1 MLHCAIGRSPSFVAW
16 LPMRHTGNFSVYL
29 WDAAGTSTLIG
40 SYPDTS
46 APVMT
51 VYQVSTRAVVRRYST
66 SLIQSPRPRTA
77 WTAAPGHGDSAER
90 LCEHPIHRGALPAL
104 YPPVSPLRRSRLP
117 CQRTRRAAR
126 TCCSPSTTRPAWR
139 RSTSAPTSRCF
150 KPLRMQARRVVGGE
164 APPHR
169 RTRTNTPSRNRAR
182 LSDHSGPMHNHIS
195 Q

>member
-117 CQRTRRAAR
+117 CQRTRPLS
-126 TCCSPSTTRPAWR
+126 TCIAPAQIPITVPANTSSGAYVLQSIYNAPGVASFYQCSDVTV
-139 RSTSAPTSRCF
+139 
-150 KPLRMQARRVVGGE
+150 L
-164 APPHR
+164 
-169 RTRTNTPSRNRAR
+169 
-182 LSDHSGPMHNHIS
+182 
-195 Q
+195 